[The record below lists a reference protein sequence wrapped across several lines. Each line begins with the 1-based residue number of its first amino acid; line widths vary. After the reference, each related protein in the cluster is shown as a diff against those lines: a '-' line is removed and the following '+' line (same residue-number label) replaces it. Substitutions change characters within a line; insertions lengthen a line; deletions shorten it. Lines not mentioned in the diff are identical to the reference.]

1 MLKYHF
7 IIFFISIV
15 FLFLMFCTE
24 ELKMGNVS
32 RFLRFI
38 FHDGGYIY
46 LALIIVINAFSRNVL
61 EQKFNKKIKNLNTIN
76 SRLRKVLPRIVM
88 PEAKHVTKR
97 ISLILLVK
105 FSREEVILVNN
116 KKITHV

>member
-1 MLKYHF
+1 MYKNVKVSFYYF
-7 IIFFISIV
+7 FFISIV

-32 RFLRFI
+32 GFSRFI
-38 FHDGGYIY
+38 FHDGVYIY
-46 LALIIVINAFSRNVL
+46 LALIIVINAF
-61 EQKFNKKIKNLNTIN
+61 I
-76 SRLRKVLPRIVM
+76 
-88 PEAKHVTKR
+88 EAKHVTKR
-97 ISLILLVK
+97 ISLIMLVK